1 MFKIDDPVGAISA
14 HGVVGIWGIVAVCLP
29 TDVAL
34 SAQIIGAL
42 TIFVWTFVVSGLV
55 LYVLDKAVGIR
66 ASEADEIA
74 GLDQAEIGVE
84 SYADAE

>member
-1 MFKIDDPVGAISA
+1 M
-14 HGVVGIWGIVAVCLP
+14 
-29 TDVAL
+29 
-34 SAQIIGAL
+34 
-42 TIFVWTFVVSGLV
+42 SGLV

-74 GLDQAEIGVE
+74 GLDQAENGVE